1 MVHGGMH
8 VARLEQSF
16 CLMYGFGG
24 FRGVARA
31 RLDRMCALLL
41 LGTCSAHAPWQSLDV
56 MLQELCTMSDVQ
68 LACAM

>member
-16 CLMYGFGG
+16 YLVYGSWG

-31 RLDRMCALLL
+31 RSDRICVLLL
-41 LGTCSAHAPWQSLDV
+41 HGVCSAHVLWQSPDV
-56 MLQELCTMSDVQ
+56 MFQELCTMSDV
-68 LACAM
+68 